1 MRPVVPVTGY
11 TGPVTSF
18 ASIRRPDRATAIAP
32 DGSNV
37 RVLLGLSGG
46 GMAEFELGPGQVAAA
61 VTHRTVEEI
70 WYVLQGRGEMWRR
83 QGSEEQV
90 IALEPGVCLTIPLG
104 VHFQFRALGDG
115 ALRVLGVTMPPWPG
129 ADEASVVAGPWT
141 PNPSA
146 R

>member
-1 MRPVVPVTGY
+1 MRPVVPVPGY
-11 TGPVTSF
+11 TGPVTPF
-18 ASIRRPDRATAIAP
+18 ATTRRPDRATAIAP
-32 DGSNV
+32 DGSAV

-46 GMAEFELGPGQVAAA
+46 GMAEFELGPGQIAAA

-90 IALEPGVCLTIPLG
+90 IALEPGVCLTIPPG
-104 VHFQFRALGDG
+104 VHFQYRALGEG

>member
-1 MRPVVPVTGY
+1 MTP
-11 TGPVTSF
+11 F
-18 ASIRRPDRATAIAP
+18 ATTRRPDRATAVAP
-32 DGSNV
+32 DGSAV

-70 WYVLQGRGEMWRR
+70 WYVLQGRGEMWLR
-83 QGSEEQV
+83 QGTREDV

-104 VHFQFRALGDG
+104 VHFQFRALGEG

-129 ADEASVVAGPWT
+129 AGEAIVVAGPWT
-141 PNPSA
+141 PSPSA

>member
-1 MRPVVPVTGY
+1 
-11 TGPVTSF
+11 VTSF
-18 ASIRRPDRATAIAP
+18 ATTRRPDRATAIAP
-32 DGSNV
+32 DGSAV

-46 GMAEFELGPGQVAAA
+46 GMAEFELGPGQVATA

-70 WYVLQGRGEMWRR
+70 WYVLQGRGEIWLR
-83 QGSEEQV
+83 QETREDV
-90 IALEPGVCLTIPLG
+90 IPLEPGVCLTIPLG

-129 ADEASVVAGPWT
+129 ENEAIVVAGPWT
-141 PNPSA
+141 PSPSA